1 MSRLLRTKTGLTLV
15 EMMIAMLLLSI
26 VFLGVSSLCVA
37 SQKFYFSS
45 SDNVLIGYELQPAMQ
60 HIYEHVMLG
69 IGDKNDP
76 PITVV
81 SETEFMLNYID
92 KFDGTR
98 KTGCYRITTNGKLE
112 FDRTD
117 DGIFEESF
125 GSTSVSFMLTDP
137 VTGLKLSKF
146 YMDGNVLKTQLTAEF
161 SIARSG
167 TKKRSTLYAACYPRL
182 ASFR

>member
-1 MSRLLRTKTGLTLV
+1 MSRLLRTKTGLTMV
-15 EMMIAMLLLSI
+15 EMIAATLLLSV

-69 IGDKNDP
+69 IGDKTNP
-76 PITVV
+76 PITVI

-92 KFDGTR
+92 KFDGAR
-98 KTGCYRITTNGKLE
+98 KTGHYKITNGKLE

-117 DGIFEESF
+117 DGTFEESF
-125 GSTSVSFMLTDP
+125 GSTSVSFMQTD
-137 VTGLKLSKF
+137 SKF

-161 SIARSG
+161 SIVRSG
-167 TKKRSTLYAACYPRL
+167 TKKRLTLYAACYPRL
-182 ASFR
+182 ASFN